1 MSPDPNLFLSTI
13 AAASAALVAII
24 GGLLVA
30 RFVGL
35 DSDQRASRRAHDAA
49 DGRLKTARERA
60 SVTHSRV
67 VRWEA
72 RGFLAAE
79 GVMGAIFNGQ
89 TDLVELR
96 AIADCPLND
105 DDLRVV
111 VTGTAQD
118 IDAAKQAIATNPP
131 SEDELTDTDGWDA
144 YRKRVAGTSDSRP
157 WRAVFLLKADELEQ
171 ERERQRRE
179 QQQRRREQ
187 QQRRREQEQRRG
199 RGAAQQGLIGLPRL
213 RFPELG
219 RLAFNF
225 PPLPDYGTVLP
236 KMVVPPSAISAR
248 RRDEIYAEDERAQ
261 QRVDDYE
268 RELER
273 IDTEHAQIAGP
284 TGWLWA
290 AVVILIVFAGA
301 GIGLPI
307 WEMSRG
313 PTSLSAVNWVMW
325 PFFGAL
331 SALLGYMCVYLKK
344 LTRKD
349 QAG

>member
-179 QQQRRREQ
+179 Q
-187 QQRRREQEQRRG
+187 EQRRG

-301 GIGLPI
+301 
-307 WEMSRG
+307 
-313 PTSLSAVNWVMW
+313 
-325 PFFGAL
+325 
-331 SALLGYMCVYLKK
+331 
-344 LTRKD
+344 
-349 QAG
+349 